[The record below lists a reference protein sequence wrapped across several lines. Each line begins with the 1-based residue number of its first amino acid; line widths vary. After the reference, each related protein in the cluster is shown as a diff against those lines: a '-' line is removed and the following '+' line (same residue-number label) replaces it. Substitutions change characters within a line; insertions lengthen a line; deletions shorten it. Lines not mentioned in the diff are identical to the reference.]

1 MDMKNDE
8 ENQATEKKQQRPR
21 MYDTLAMITTMD
33 KGKNVQITTVM
44 NSAIIGKLVKVSPYE
59 LEIEVKG
66 RDGNP
71 ERLIVMKH
79 FIATIK
85 LNEGGKKI

>member
-1 MDMKNDE
+1 MEIKNEE

-44 NSAIIGKLVKVSPYE
+44 NTVIVGKLVRTSPYE
-59 LEIEVKG
+59 LELEVKG
-66 RDGNP
+66 RDGGS
-71 ERLIVMKH
+71 EKIIVFKHIMAMMK
-79 FIATIK
+79 FI
-85 LNEGGKKI
+85 

>member
-1 MDMKNDE
+1 MDIKNDE
-8 ENQATEKKQQRPR
+8 KNQSNEQKQQRPR

-33 KGKNVQITTVM
+33 KGKNIQITTIM
-44 NSAIIGKLVKVSPYE
+44 NSVIIGKLARVSPYE

-79 FIATIK
+79 FIATVK
-85 LNEGGKKI
+85 FV